1 MSSAKRP
8 GPKNKKKDMRGA
20 IVFFTVVAVLLLT
33 LVILALKM
41 IDGPAGTDQGRSA
54 SAGATAPVPSI
65 TATPVPTPTP
75 EPAFSPRTA
84 TIRAVGD
91 LMMHEEQL
99 EAAARPGKG
108 YDFYPQYAMI
118 AESLSA
124 ADYTIANLETTVGLY
139 SDNPY
144 SGYPLFNAP
153 PELVEAVRD
162 AGVDF
167 VSLANNHILDRY
179 YDGMMI
185 TIDSVEAAGLAYGGV
200 NRSQAQKDAPNIVEV
215 NGIRLGMLCYTQST
229 NGMEDHSDPRAT
241 EFGVN
246 YTAGAD
252 YAAEVQKLRDAGAD
266 VVIAIMHWGRE
277 YRRDA
282 NSAEERISQ
291 SLINAGVDV
300 ILGSH
305 PHVVQPAGMRET
317 TLADGTPHETFL
329 VYSMGNFNSGMVDEY
344 ANAGI
349 IVEFT
354 LVEREE
360 GGFDVENIGFLP
372 TYCWPKNGCF
382 TTINAVEYYDV
393 RPDGM
398 TSEEHARLRKS
409 VDDVQALMGGR
420 LSMLEK

>member
-1 MSSAKRP
+1 MSSSKRT

-33 LVILALKM
+33 LVILVLKM
-41 IDGPAGTDQGRSA
+41 IDGPAGTGQERSA
-54 SAGATAPVPSI
+54 SAGVATPVPSV

-75 EPAFSPRTA
+75 EPTFSPRTA

-252 YAAEVQKLRDAGAD
+252 YAAEVQKLPP
-266 VVIAIMHWGRE
+266 
-277 YRRDA
+277 
-282 NSAEERISQ
+282 NQ
-291 SLINAGVDV
+291 
-300 ILGSH
+300 
-305 PHVVQPAGMRET
+305 
-317 TLADGTPHETFL
+317 
-329 VYSMGNFNSGMVDEY
+329 
-344 ANAGI
+344 
-349 IVEFT
+349 
-354 LVEREE
+354 
-360 GGFDVENIGFLP
+360 
-372 TYCWPKNGCF
+372 
-382 TTINAVEYYDV
+382 
-393 RPDGM
+393 
-398 TSEEHARLRKS
+398 
-409 VDDVQALMGGR
+409 
-420 LSMLEK
+420 